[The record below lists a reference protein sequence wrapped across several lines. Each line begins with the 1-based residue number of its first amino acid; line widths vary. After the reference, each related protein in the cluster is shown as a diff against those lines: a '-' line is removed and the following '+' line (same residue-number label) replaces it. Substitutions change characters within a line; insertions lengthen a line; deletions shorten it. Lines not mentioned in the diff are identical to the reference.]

1 MEQTSRD
8 RLIEAWRDYIKEND
22 ILVLQDSGKVSET
35 EMSEYFTRAN
45 IPVKQISFAFEVY
58 GEKHTTEVA
67 NLFKDMY
74 RALCK

>member
-1 MEQTSRD
+1 MEKTSRD

-22 ILVLQDSGKVSET
+22 ILVLQDSGRVSET
-35 EMSEYFTRAN
+35 EMSEYFTREN

-58 GEKHTTEVA
+58 GEKNSAEVA

-74 RALCK
+74 RVLCE

>member
-1 MEQTSRD
+1 MENTSRD

-22 ILVLQDSGKVSET
+22 IFVLQDSGRVSET
-35 EMSEYFTRAN
+35 EMSEYFAREN
-45 IPVKQISFAFEVY
+45 IPVKQISFEFEIY
-58 GEKHTTEVA
+58 GEQNSAEVA